1 MSRGAPGGAASSTP
15 ATEPGSAA
23 PTVAV
28 LVPAAGIGAR
38 MGGLRKPFIELGG
51 RLVLDWALGPFLAR
65 RDVVEVVVAL
75 GGEAGSA
82 ALIRLDERV
91 RVVRGGG
98 SRFESVANALD
109 KVESPA
115 SLIAVHDGAR
125 PFPPADAIEACIR
138 VAAAGKGAV
147 AGVQAVDTVKRTGG
161 GNRDVVV
168 ETPPREALWY
178 AQTPQVFPRE
188 IFARAVARCRAS
200 GLSPTDDASMVEE
213 LGVEVRMIAASARN
227 LKITRPEDVVVAE
240 AYLTERLV

>member
-1 MSRGAPGGAASSTP
+1 MGGA
-15 ATEPGSAA
+15 
-23 PTVAV
+23 
-28 LVPAAGIGAR
+28 
-38 MGGLRKPFIELGG
+38 RKPFIELGG
-51 RLVLDWALGPFLAR
+51 RPVLDWALGPFLAR

-75 GGEAGSA
+75 GGEAGAA
-82 ALIRLDERV
+82 ALTRLDERV

-147 AGVQAVDTVKRTGG
+147 AGVRAVDTVKRTGG
-161 GNRDVVV
+161 RNRDVVV
-168 ETPPREALWY
+168 ETPPRETLWY

-188 IFARAVARCRAS
+188 IFARAVAHCRAS

-227 LKITRPEDVVVAE
+227 LKITRPEDVVIAE
-240 AYLTERLV
+240 AYLTEQLV